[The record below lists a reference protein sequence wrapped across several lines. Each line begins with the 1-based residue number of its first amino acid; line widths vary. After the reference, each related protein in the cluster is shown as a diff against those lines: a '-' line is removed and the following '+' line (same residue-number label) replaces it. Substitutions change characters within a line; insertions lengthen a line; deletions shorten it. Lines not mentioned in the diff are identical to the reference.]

1 MYASHPSGKLLYD
14 QEYKLKDGSETQ
26 LVPQSDPDNLIN
38 ETVLG
43 GLRKTTPSFHLLIPA
58 TQSNSNLCKTLLS
71 SFVLGY
77 PSPTLINYGKKFDV
91 QSDPSN
97 GTHIG
102 KIQGVHKF
110 LNDPKKVKDD
120 DLVLIIDG
128 YDIWFQ
134 LPPKLMIE
142 RFEMM
147 IDEANERLRGRYGMV
162 VQETSAS
169 LRKRELVPKYEQ
181 KIFFGAD
188 KICWPN
194 QKEDPACAAVP
205 FSTLPKNIYGAETDK
220 DPLSYRNRPR
230 YLNSGTVIGRAA
242 DVRAV
247 YNVAMQKVEEG
258 RGILGDQFIFAEI
271 LGEQEYQ
278 RETDRKSSQGT
289 GGRWLDWLSDAL
301 GTSDSPLSGNVTIN
315 NSTIQPGRNY
325 EYSIGVDY
333 ESRLFQVMTH
343 SAEDMKYVTY
353 NDSDQLAQIQDEHE
367 FLRSQPFALPID
379 IQRADPPYSYAAPG
393 NESEDLSERILLP
406 FSAKLDD
413 IRQEPTWYET
423 PLATNMYASNV
434 PSLLHFNGDKALLDT
449 WWPLMWYSP
458 DSRALLR
465 RYVRSGIG
473 RNAARAAD
481 AGGLNWWDTRGGRG
495 GVWTDFGTWMNWKD
509 VCRRTEDA
517 VFADGKGAWGREEGD
532 PKLMNSFGLVL
543 IDGDDGNDDEHD
555 DSGGGAAV
563 G

>member
-1 MYASHPSGKLLYD
+1 M
-14 QEYKLKDGSETQ
+14 ENQ
-26 LVPQSDPDNLIN
+26 LVPQSDPDSLIN
-38 ETVLG
+38 ESGLG

-58 TQSNSNLCKTLLS
+58 THSNSNLCKTLLS

-91 QSDPSN
+91 QSDMSN

-102 KIQGVHKF
+102 KVRGVYDF
-110 LNDPKKVKDD
+110 LNDEKKVKDD
-120 DLVLIIDG
+120 DLVLIVDG

-134 LPPKLMIE
+134 LPPRIMIE
-142 RFEMM
+142 RYYMM
-147 IDEANERLRGRYGMV
+147 MDEANERLRRRYGMV
-162 VQETSAS
+162 VQTAGP
-169 LRKRELVPKYEQ
+169 LKKRQLVQKFEQ
-181 KIFFGAD
+181 KVFFGAD

-194 QKEDPACAAVP
+194 PKEDLACAAVP
-205 FSTLPKNIYGAETDK
+205 YSTLPKNVYGSDTDR
-220 DPLSYRNRPR
+220 DPYSFRNRPR
-230 YLNSGTVIGRAA
+230 YLNSGTIIGRAA
-242 DVRAV
+242 DLRTV
-247 YNVAMQKVEEG
+247 YDAAIQKIDAG
-258 RGILGDQFIFAEI
+258 HGNFGDQYIFAEI

-301 GTSDSPLSGNVTIN
+301 GTSESPLSGNVTIN
-315 NSTIQPGRNY
+315 NSTIQPGQNY
-325 EYSIGVDY
+325 EYSVGVDY

-343 SAEDMKYVTY
+343 SGSDVKHVTY
-353 NDSDQLAQIQDEHE
+353 NDSDRLAQIQEEYDS
-367 FLRSQPFALPID
+367 LRSQPFSLPVD
-379 IQRADPPYSYAAPG
+379 IQHADPPYSYAAPG
-393 NESEDLSERILLP
+393 NETEDLRERILLP
-406 FSAKLDD
+406 FSPKLDD
-413 IRQEPTWYET
+413 IGREPGWDEV

-434 PSLLHFNGDKALLDT
+434 PSLLHFNGDKSLLDT
-449 WWPLMWYSP
+449 WWPLMWYAR

-473 RNAARAAD
+473 RNAARAAY

-495 GVWTDFGTWMNWKD
+495 GVWTDVGTWMNWKE

-532 PKLMNSFGLVL
+532 PKLVNSVGTVMYGE
-543 IDGDDGNDDEHD
+543 DEEDD
-555 DSGGGAAV
+555 GGAAA

>member
-1 MYASHPSGKLLYD
+1 MYG
-14 QEYKLKDGSETQ
+14 QENKLKDGSETQ
-26 LVPQSDPDNLIN
+26 LLHQSDPDNLIN
-38 ETVLG
+38 ETGLG

-58 TQSNSNLCKTLLS
+58 TEPNSNLCKTLLS

-91 QSDPSN
+91 PNDLSN
-97 GTHIG
+97 GTHIA
-102 KIQGVHKF
+102 KIYGVHEF
-110 LNDPKKVKDD
+110 LNDNNKVKDD
-120 DLVLIIDG
+120 DLILIIDG

-142 RFEMM
+142 RYEMM
-147 IDEANERLRGRYGMV
+147 IDEANDRLRRRYGMV
-162 VQETSAS
+162 IQETSGPPS
-169 LRKRELVPKYEQ
+169 QSVLVPKYEQ
-181 KIFFGAD
+181 KVFFGAD

-205 FSTLPKNIYGAETDK
+205 YSTLPKNIYGAETDT

-247 YNVAMQKVEEG
+247 YDTAMQKVTDG
-258 RGILGDQFIFAEI
+258 RGITDDQFIFAEI

-278 RETDRKSSQGT
+278 RETDRKSSQGA

-301 GTSDSPLSGNVTIN
+301 GTSESPLSGNVTIN

-325 EYSIGVDY
+325 QYSIGLDY

-343 SAEDMKYVTY
+343 SADDVKHVTY
-353 NDSDQLAQIQDEHE
+353 NDSDRLAQIQDEHE
-367 FLRSQPFALPID
+367 SLRSRPFSLPID

-393 NESEDLSERILLP
+393 NESEDLAERILLP
-406 FSAKLDD
+406 FSANLDD
-413 IRQEPTWYET
+413 IGQEPTWYET

-434 PSLLHFNGDKALLDT
+434 PSLLHFNGDKSLLDT
-449 WWPLMWYSP
+449 WWSLMWYSP

-481 AGGLNWWDTRGGRG
+481 AGGLKWWDTRGGRG
-495 GVWTDFGTWMNWKD
+495 GVWTDFGTWMNWKE
-509 VCRRTEDA
+509 VCRSTEDA

-532 PKLMNSFGLVL
+532 PKLVNSFGLVL
-543 IDGDDGNDDEHD
+543 IDGDDG
-555 DSGGGAAV
+555 
-563 G
+563 